1 MLSFDPKKR
10 ITAKQAYEDPWIQ
23 SFIKDK
29 TTRDARPL
37 NVNVL
42 NNLMNFTQG
51 RRLQAAIF
59 QYVAHQL
66 ISPDE
71 EFQIREIF

>member
-1 MLSFDPKKR
+1 
-10 ITAKQAYEDPWIQ
+10 
-23 SFIKDK
+23 
-29 TTRDARPL
+29 
-37 NVNVL
+37 
-42 NNLMNFTQG
+42 MNFTQG